1 MPPVRM
7 VGARGCACHEYREWL
22 DRGIR
27 SIACMPIYVAKP
39 LYRIPQRGFG
49 RDVFGD
55 LCSRFLAR
63 RYNWPHH
70 RGAWTYR
77 CRISRCLS

>member
-55 LCSRFLAR
+55 LCSRFLAHTVGKKTVPMFGCFGKT
-63 RYNWPHH
+63 NL
-70 RGAWTYR
+70 A
-77 CRISRCLS
+77 